1 MAVWTYEPYLLVA
14 RFSSLHLAYMAGNRT
29 EWGGG
34 GLIPPPGVEIEVNRD
49 RGIAPPGIEV
59 NGVGEWKSK

>member
-1 MAVWTYEPYLLVA
+1 MEVVA
-14 RFSSLHLAYMAGNRT
+14 PPGIEIEVDGVRGWGNRT

-59 NGVGEWKSK
+59 NGVRKWKSK